1 MAAIRNL
8 EANLRQVVAAREE
21 LARPGREAH
30 LVGVGGVGMAGIA
43 LHLARRGF
51 RVTGCDS
58 VAGGRITAW
67 LEKNGVRTVAGHA
80 AAHVSRETGF
90 VVRTAAVR
98 DDAEEVRAARGL
110 GVPVYLRGA
119 FLPALIEG
127 RTSIAVSGTH
137 GKTTTS
143 AMIAQALVAAG
154 RDPDFCIGGEVDA
167 LGGVARVGAGRVM
180 VVEADESDG
189 TVALYRPD
197 IAVVTNIE
205 YDHMEHF
212 EGEEEL
218 VECFRRFMTQA
229 KRVVY
234 GADDARA
241 RKEGSAVRDA
251 VSFGFA
257 ADARVGAVEVEE
269 RRDGAAFT
277 LRLDG
282 APVGRVT
289 LPVPGR
295 HNILNALASLAV
307 GFELGCEFET
317 LRDGLAR
324 FAPARRR
331 FERVLDGAITV
342 ISDYAHHP
350 TEIAALVKTALPL
363 RMRRVVAIFQPHRY
377 TRTRALGPAFP
388 PAFRGVDEVV
398 LVPVYAA
405 SEEPLPGGTS
415 EDLARLFE
423 SSGSVAA
430 RHLASLNEAWDYVAP
445 RLREGDVLLVVGAG
459 DVEQL
464 AFRARE
470 QFEGG
475 VPGRAAR

>member
-1 MAAIRNL
+1 
-8 EANLRQVVAAREE
+8 
-21 LARPGREAH
+21 
-30 LVGVGGVGMAGIA
+30 
-43 LHLARRGF
+43 
-51 RVTGCDS
+51 
-58 VAGGRITAW
+58 
-67 LEKNGVRTVAGHA
+67 
-80 AAHVSRETGF
+80 
-90 VVRTAAVR
+90 
-98 DDAEEVRAARGL
+98 
-110 GVPVYLRGA
+110 
-119 FLPALIEG
+119 
-127 RTSIAVSGTH
+127 
-137 GKTTTS
+137 
-143 AMIAQALVAAG
+143 
-154 RDPDFCIGGEVDA
+154 
-167 LGGVARVGAGRVM
+167 
-180 VVEADESDG
+180 
-189 TVALYRPD
+189 
-197 IAVVTNIE
+197 
-205 YDHMEHF
+205 
-212 EGEEEL
+212 
-218 VECFRRFMTQA
+218 
-229 KRVVY
+229 
-234 GADDARA
+234 
-241 RKEGSAVRDA
+241 
-251 VSFGFA
+251 
-257 ADARVGAVEVEE
+257 
-269 RRDGAAFT
+269 
-277 LRLDG
+277 
-282 APVGRVT
+282 
-289 LPVPGR
+289 
-295 HNILNALASLAV
+295 LNALASLAV